1 MFGLTRVTPNFF
13 LHHRFCKLCT
23 DVQTTDDGHDKDERP
38 GKEPD
43 QTAVQVAL
51 CRFGMTVMMV
61 VMVMMM
67 VVVVM
72 VVRRFRR
79 TLRRNVHGNEA
90 SARRTF
96 AHDVARTA
104 GFHHAARAT
113 VSASDG
119 VFHFLAVFLAFFF
132 MLQIYIKNATYK
144 PAALRFSLSLS
155 EKSENSL
162 SGARVTAPCS
172 FIEATEA
179 VLRQHHHR
187 PPLTTDSLKILT

>member
-13 LHHRFCKLCT
+13 LHHGFCILRT
-23 DVQTTDDGHDKDERP
+23 DVQTADSGHDKDERT

-51 CRFGMTVMMV
+51 RRLGMTVMVV

-67 VVVVM
+67 VVMVM

-79 TLRRNVHGNEA
+79 TVRRNVHGNETA
-90 SARRTF
+90 ACRTF

-104 GFHHAARAT
+104 GFHHAARTT

-119 VFHFLAVFLAFFF
+119 VFHFLAVFFERSFF
-132 MLQIYIKNATYK
+132 MLQIYIKNTTYK
-144 PAALRFSLSLS
+144 PASLRFSLSLS
-155 EKSENSL
+155 ENPENSL
-162 SGARVTAPCS
+162 SGVRTAEPRC
-172 FIEATEA
+172 FCEADSATC
-179 VLRQHHHR
+179 R
-187 PPLTTDSLKILT
+187 PQRHQVSSDG